1 MSANTAQKNSH
12 WWLAALLL
20 IQVVLMSA
28 NARQPGGEQSIL
40 SSWFMAVSTPI
51 AGGIDWVISGA
62 VGGIGSYTDLRGA
75 REENIRLKEKVDEL
89 TGQLNDARE
98 RAAELDLLRA
108 QVALPTRPDYKMV
121 SANVVA
127 RDADLW
133 YRRLT
138 IDRGTLDGVK
148 KNMPVATASGIV
160 GRVVAVG
167 PNYAQVQVI
176 SDKHAGVGAMLQNSR
191 AMGEVRGLEREG
203 PLCELQNIPS
213 SQAVE
218 VGEPVVTT
226 GLDRIYPKGLM
237 IGKVERIESNP
248 NAPWHK
254 IIVSPSASVDR
265 VEHVLVLLVEQR
277 ELKVE
282 ETAR

>member
-89 TGQLNDARE
+89 TGQLNEARE

>member
-1 MSANTAQKNSH
+1 
-12 WWLAALLL
+12 
-20 IQVVLMSA
+20 
-28 NARQPGGEQSIL
+28 
-40 SSWFMAVSTPI
+40 MAVSTPI
-51 AGGIDWVISGA
+51 AGGIDWVISGL
-62 VGGIGSYTDLRGA
+62 VGSIGSYTDLRGA

-127 RDADLW
+127 RDSDLW

-191 AMGEVRGLEREG
+191 AMGEVRGMEREG

-213 SQAVE
+213 SQAVD

-237 IGKVERIESNP
+237 IGTVERIESNP

-254 IIVSPSASVDR
+254 IIISPSASVDR

-282 ETAR
+282 EIAR

>member
-20 IQVVLMSA
+20 IQVILMSA
-28 NARQPGGEQSIL
+28 NARQPGGDQSIL

-51 AGGIDWVISGA
+51 AGGINWVISGV
-62 VGGIGSYTDLRGA
+62 VGGVSSYVDLRGA
-75 REENIRLKEKVDEL
+75 REENIRLREQVEQL
-89 TGQLNDARE
+89 TGQLNEARE

-108 QVALPTRPDYKMV
+108 NVALPTRPDYQAL

-148 KNMPVATASGIV
+148 KDMPVATASGIV

-176 SDKHAGVGAMLQNSR
+176 TDKHAGVGAMLQNSR
-191 AMGEVRGLEREG
+191 SMGEVRGMEREG

-237 IGKVERIESNP
+237 IGTVERIESNP

-254 IIVSPSASVDR
+254 IIISPSARVDR

-277 ELKVE
+277 ALKVE
-282 ETAR
+282 ETTR